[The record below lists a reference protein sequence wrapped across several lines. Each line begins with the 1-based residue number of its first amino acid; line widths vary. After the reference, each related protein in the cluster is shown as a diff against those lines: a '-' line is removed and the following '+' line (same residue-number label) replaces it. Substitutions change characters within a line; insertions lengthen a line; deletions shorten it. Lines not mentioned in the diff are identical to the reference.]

1 MYRFLLTRQW
11 VILTL
16 VGLVLM
22 PVMVELGIW
31 QMHRHERENADNSLI
46 AHSLAAPSV
55 PVEKLTSP
63 GAKVPA
69 DDNFRTV
76 TATGH
81 YDPAHQVVVR
91 HRTSADDSTIGFYLV
106 TPLILNDGKA
116 VLVNRGWI
124 ASQEDPTSFPTVPA
138 TPKGQV
144 TITGR
149 IRPDET
155 TASTSIQ
162 DKPGLPPRQIMLINS
177 DKLRGQ
183 LSEPLLHGYVEV
195 THTSPAPPAGQPQ
208 QVPPPTPGDTDG
220 GYSPPHLAYAWQ
232 WWLFVV
238 MVPVGWI
245 ILVRREHR
253 DQVAKRDRAR
263 AEAAGGD
270 DPPTGDD
277 TQADD
282 GGTGTTDASVESG
295 TGAAG
300 KEPQTAAAGVPAAA
314 ERAAAPDTE

>member
-31 QMHRHERENADNSLI
+31 QMHRHERENANNSLI
-46 AHSLAAPSV
+46 ARSLAAPSV

-63 GAKVPA
+63 GTKVPA

-106 TPLILNDGKA
+106 TPLILDDGKA

-155 TASTSIQ
+155 TASTSIE
-162 DKPGLPPRQIMLINS
+162 DKKGLPPRQIMLINS

-195 THTSPAPPAGQPQ
+195 THTSPAAPAGQPQ

-232 WWLFVV
+232 WWLFVI
-238 MVPVGWI
+238 MVPVGWL

-253 DQVAKRDRAR
+253 DQVAKRDKAR

-270 DPPTGDD
+270 DPPTDD
-277 TQADD
+277 EPRANADD
-282 GGTGTTDASVESG
+282 
-295 TGAAG
+295 AADQSG
-300 KEPQTAAAGVPAAA
+300 KEPQTAAAGAPADQ
-314 ERAAAPDTE
+314 RAAAPDAE